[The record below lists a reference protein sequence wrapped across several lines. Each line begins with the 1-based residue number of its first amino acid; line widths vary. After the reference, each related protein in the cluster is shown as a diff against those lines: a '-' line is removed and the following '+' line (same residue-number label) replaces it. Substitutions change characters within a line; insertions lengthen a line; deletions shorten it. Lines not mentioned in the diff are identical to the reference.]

1 MFDRLLLNL
10 GFMFARLQFLTDV
23 DRVQPLT
30 EFIRGAKNVLILLP
44 AGYEDAVL
52 ASNALFEICRELGH
66 VHLTVVHTSTRATS
80 LAVYPKCEVL
90 RMDRGDLNRF
100 CLPTRSLMKRI
111 FKREYDV
118 AMDLNLDFV
127 LHTAYICKASRA
139 RVRVG
144 CSHAASDLFYN
155 VQLNLSRPS
164 SPRVLY
170 QKYADCMAM
179 F

>member
-1 MFDRLLLNL
+1 MFDRFFFQL
-10 GFMFARLQFLTDV
+10 GFLFARLQFLTDV
-23 DRVQPLT
+23 DHVQSMT
-30 EFIRGAKNVLILLP
+30 EFVRGARNVLILLP

-52 ASNALFEICRELGH
+52 ASNALFEICRELGN

-80 LAVYPKCEVL
+80 LAVYPRCEVL
-90 RMDRGDLNRF
+90 RLDRGDLNWF
-100 CLPTRSLMKRI
+100 SLPTRSLMRRI
-111 FKREYDV
+111 FKRDYDV

-139 RVRVG
+139 KVRVG

-155 VQLNLSRPS
+155 VQLNLSRRS
-164 SPRVLY
+164 SPRELY
-170 QKYADCMAM
+170 QKYAACMAM